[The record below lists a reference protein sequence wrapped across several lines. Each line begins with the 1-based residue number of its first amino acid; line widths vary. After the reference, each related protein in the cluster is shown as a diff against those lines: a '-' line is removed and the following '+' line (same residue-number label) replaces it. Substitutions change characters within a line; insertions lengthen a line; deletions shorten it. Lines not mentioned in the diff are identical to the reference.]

1 MKERAGPDD
10 YYGAIEEEFVRRRG
24 SSMLLSPRDWGL
36 IGAWKEAGIPLRIVL
51 QGISNAF
58 DAFERRA
65 AGGGAGA
72 RRINSLSYCRQE
84 VLALDELYR
93 TMQGVEAGRGPSGDA
108 PRESS
113 PVVVRHLG
121 RLHRAARAAMA
132 AAAAA
137 GLDPLVASLAR
148 AAAEIRSLRKEI
160 KRGTFDPGRIE
171 DGLRRLDGGVLE
183 AARGALPVEEV
194 KTMEDAADRTL
205 EKQRSRMRPEAFA
218 ATRRTLLARVLRRRC
233 RLPRL
238 TLFD

>member
-1 MKERAGPDD
+1 MKDRDGPDE
-10 YYGAIEEEFVRRRG
+10 YYGAIEEEFLRRRG
-24 SSMLLSPRDWGL
+24 SSMLLSPRDWSL

-65 AGGGAGA
+65 AGGAPGA

-93 TMQGVEAGRGPSGDA
+93 TLQGVEAGRGPSGDA

-121 RLHRAARAAMA
+121 RLHRAARTAMA
-132 AAAAA
+132 AAGAT
-137 GLDPLVASLAR
+137 GLEPLVACLAR
-148 AAAEIRSLRKEI
+148 AAAEIRSLRQEI
-160 KRGTFDPGRIE
+160 KGGAFDPGRIE
-171 DGLRRLDGGVLE
+171 DRLRRLDEGLLE
-183 AARGALPVEEV
+183 AARGALPAEEV
-194 KTMEDAADRTL
+194 RIMEDAADRAL
-205 EKQRSRMRPEAFA
+205 ERERSRMRPEAFA